1 MKNHFCLFTLL
12 FCSCLHSLSS
22 QTVSTWLM
30 DGNIS
35 DDLIYGP
42 NGAIYGSDFNGDSV
56 FKINPDGTVNAFVSG
71 IQNPNG
77 LAFDNNQNLYV
88 VGWGEGTIWKV
99 DPSGTKEVLID
110 GLANPSGLIQQLNE
124 DTLLFSAPI
133 NNSIS
138 KLTLDGIVVPYI
150 ADNQLNDPVGLDY
163 NENGELIVANFSDN
177 RIFKVEADESLS
189 LVVNISAT
197 PQGIGY
203 IECLGDYIF
212 ATMFSSNKIYRT
224 DYDGNFVL
232 VAGSTLGSV
241 DGDASVARFNNPN
254 GILSTTN
261 GDSILV
267 SDYGTGSLRI
277 ITGLDLISSIE
288 GKLPVVLEDIQ
299 VFPNPTSEKLFLEF
313 STQEPLNA
321 INWEFIDA
329 TGKVI
334 YYENWNEVF
343 SIGNNKLEINLLPE
357 ITPGNYFYRLSDET
371 RVLAGGSVLIN

>member
-1 MKNHFCLFTLL
+1 MKNHYYLLTLL
-12 FCSCLHSLSS
+12 FCCYLHSLSS

-42 NGAIYGSDFNGDSV
+42 NGAIYGSDFNEDSV
-56 FKINPDGTVNAFVSG
+56 FKINPDGTVSAFVSG

-88 VGWGEGTIWKV
+88 VGWGQGTIWKV
-99 DPSGTKEVLID
+99 DTLGTKEVLVN
-110 GLANPSGLIQQLNE
+110 GLANPSGLIQMLNE
-124 DTLLFSAPI
+124 DTLLFSTPNA
-133 NNSIS
+133 NSIS
-138 KLTLDGIVVPYI
+138 KLTLAGIVVPYI
-150 ADNQLNDPVGLDY
+150 VDNQLNGPVGLDY

-189 LVVNISAT
+189 LIVNISAT
-197 PQGIGY
+197 PPGIGY
-203 IECLGDYIF
+203 IECLGDFIF
-212 ATMFSSNKIYRT
+212 ATMFSSHKIYRT

-241 DGDASVARFNNPN
+241 DGDASVAKFNNPN
-254 GILSTTN
+254 GILSTPN

-267 SDYGTGSLRI
+267 SDYGTGSLRV

-288 GKLPVVLEDIQ
+288 EKLPVVLENIQ

-313 STQEPLNA
+313 SLQEPLTM
-321 INWEFIDA
+321 ISWELIDA

-334 YYENWNEVF
+334 YYKNWNELF
-343 SIGNNKLEINLLPE
+343 SIGKNNLEINLLPG
-357 ITPGNYFYRLSDET
+357 INSGHYFYRLSDKT
-371 RVLAGGSVLIN
+371 RVLAGGALRIN

>member
-1 MKNHFCLFTLL
+1 
-12 FCSCLHSLSS
+12 
-22 QTVSTWLM
+22 M

-42 NGAIYGSDFNGDSV
+42 NGVIYGSHFQGSSV
-56 FKINPDGTVNAFVSG
+56 FKITADGIVTPFVTG
-71 IQNPNG
+71 IENPNG

-88 VGWGEGTIWKV
+88 VGWGQGIIWKV
-99 DPSGTKEVLID
+99 DSSGTKQALIN
-110 GLANPSGLIQQLNE
+110 GLANPSGLIQMLNE
-124 DTLLFSAPI
+124 DTLLFSTPI
-133 NNSIS
+133 NNSVS

-150 ADNQLNDPVGLDY
+150 IDNQLNDPVGLDY
-163 NENGELIVANFSDN
+163 NENGELVIANFSDN

-189 LVVNISAT
+189 LIVNISAT

-232 VAGSTLGSV
+232 LAGSTLGSV
-241 DGDASVARFNNPN
+241 DGDASVAQFNNPN

-261 GDSILV
+261 EDSILV

-277 ITGLDLISSIE
+277 ITDLDLISSIE
-288 GKLPVVLEDIQ
+288 EKLPTVLEDIQ

-313 STQEPLNA
+313 STQESLTM
-321 INWEFIDA
+321 ISWELIDA

-343 SIGNNKLEINLLPE
+343 SIGNNKLEINLLPG
-357 ITPGNYFYRLSDET
+357 INPGNYFYRLSDET
-371 RVLAGGSVLIN
+371 RVLAGGSVQIN

>member
-1 MKNHFCLFTLL
+1 
-12 FCSCLHSLSS
+12 
-22 QTVSTWLM
+22 M
-30 DGNIS
+30 DENIS

-42 NGAIYGSDFNGDSV
+42 NGAIYGSDFDGDSV
-56 FKINPDGTVNAFVSG
+56 FKINPNGTVSAFVSG

-88 VGWGEGTIWKV
+88 VGWGQGTIWKV
-99 DPSGTKEVLID
+99 DTMGTKEILID
-110 GLANPSGLIQQLNE
+110 GLANPSGLIQMLNE
-124 DTLLFSAPI
+124 DTLLFSTPI
-133 NNSIS
+133 HNSIS

-150 ADNQLNDPVGLDY
+150 VDNQLNAPVGLDY
-163 NENGELIVANFSDN
+163 NENGELIIANFSDN

-189 LVVNISAT
+189 LIVNILAT
-197 PQGIGY
+197 PQGIGF
-203 IECLGDYIF
+203 IECLGDFIF

-241 DGDASVARFNNPN
+241 DGDASVAQFNKPN

-288 GKLPVVLEDIQ
+288 GTQPVVLEDIK

-313 STQEPLNA
+313 SIQEPLTM
-321 INWEFIDA
+321 ISWELTDA
-329 TGKVI
+329 TGQVI
-334 YYENWNEVF
+334 YYENWGEVF
-343 SIGNNKLEINLLPE
+343 PMGNNKLEINLPPG
-357 ITPGNYFYRLSDET
+357 ITPGIYFYRLSDET
-371 RVLAGGSVLIN
+371 SVLAGGSVRIN

>member
-1 MKNHFCLFTLL
+1 MKNHYYLFTLL
-12 FCSCLHSLSS
+12 FCCYLHSLSS
-22 QTVSTWLM
+22 QTISTWLI
-30 DGNIS
+30 DGSIS

-56 FKINPDGTVNAFVSG
+56 IKINPDGTISTFVSG

-88 VGWGEGTIWKV
+88 VGWGQGIIWKV
-99 DPSGTKEVLID
+99 DPSGAKETLIT
-110 GLANPSGLIQQLNE
+110 GLANPSGLIQMLNQ
-124 DTLLFSAPI
+124 DTLLFSTPI
-133 NNSIS
+133 HNSVS

-150 ADNQLNDPVGLDY
+150 VDNQLNNPVGLDY
-163 NENGELIVANFSDN
+163 NDNGELIIANFSDN

-189 LVVNISAT
+189 LIANISAT

-203 IECLGDYIF
+203 IECLGDFIF
-212 ATMFSSNKIYRT
+212 AAMFSSNKIYRT

-241 DGDASVARFNNPN
+241 DGDASVAQFNNPN

-277 ITGLDLISSIE
+277 ITDLNLISSLE
-288 GKLPVVLEDIQ
+288 GKLPVVLEGIQ

-313 STQEPLNA
+313 STQEPLTM
-321 INWEFIDA
+321 IRWELIDA

-334 YYENWNEVF
+334 YYKNWNEVF
-343 SIGNNKLEINLLPE
+343 SIGNNKLEINLPPE
-357 ITPGNYFYRLSDET
+357 INAGHYFYRLSDET
-371 RVLAGGSVLIN
+371 SVLAGGSVQIH

>member
-1 MKNHFCLFTLL
+1 
-12 FCSCLHSLSS
+12 
-22 QTVSTWLM
+22 M

-42 NGAIYGSDFNGDSV
+42 NGAIYGSHFQGSSV
-56 FKINPDGTVNAFVSG
+56 FKITSDGKATSFVTG

-88 VGWGEGTIWKV
+88 VGWGQGIIWKV
-99 DPSGTKEVLID
+99 DPSGTKDALVN
-110 GLANPSGLIQQLNE
+110 GLANPSGLIQMLNE
-124 DTLLFSAPI
+124 DTLLFSTPI

-138 KLTLDGIVVPYI
+138 KLTLDGIVLPYI
-150 ADNQLNDPVGLDY
+150 VDNQLNDPVGLDY

-189 LVVNISAT
+189 LIVNISAS

-203 IECLGDYIF
+203 ITCLGDYVY

-254 GILSTTN
+254 GILSSTN

-277 ITGLDLISSIE
+277 IIDLDLISSIE
-288 GKLPVVLEDIQ
+288 EKLPVVLKGIR
-299 VFPNPTSEKLFLEF
+299 VFPNPTSERLFLEF
-313 STQEPLNA
+313 SIQEPLTM
-321 INWEFIDA
+321 ISWELIDA
-329 TGKVI
+329 AGKVVH
-334 YYENWNEVF
+334 YENWNEVF
-343 SIGNNKLEINLLPE
+343 SIGNKKLVIDLLPG

-371 RVLAGGSVLIN
+371 SVLAGGSVQIN

>member
-1 MKNHFCLFTLL
+1 
-12 FCSCLHSLSS
+12 
-22 QTVSTWLM
+22 M

-42 NGAIYGSDFNGDSV
+42 NGAIYGSDFNEDSV
-56 FKINPDGTVNAFVSG
+56 FKINPDGTVSAFVSG

-88 VGWGEGTIWKV
+88 VGWGQGTIWKV

-110 GLANPSGLIQQLNE
+110 GLANPSGLIQMLNE
-124 DTLLFSAPI
+124 DTLLFSTPI
-133 NNSIS
+133 QNSVN

-150 ADNQLNDPVGLDY
+150 ADNQLNAPVGLDY
-163 NENGELIVANFSDN
+163 NENGELIIANFSDN

-189 LVVNISAT
+189 LIANISAT

-224 DYDGNFVL
+224 DYDGDFVL
-232 VAGSTLGSV
+232 VAGSTIGSL
-241 DGDASVARFNNPN
+241 DGDASVAKFNNPN

-267 SDYGTGSLRI
+267 SDYGTGSLRV

-288 GKLPVVLEDIQ
+288 GKLPVVLEGIQ
-299 VFPNPTSEKLFLEF
+299 VFPNPASEKLFLEF
-313 STQEPLNA
+313 SIQEPLTM
-321 INWEFIDA
+321 ISWEFIDA

-343 SIGNNKLEINLLPE
+343 SIGNNKLEINLLPG
-357 ITPGNYFYRLSDET
+357 INPGNYFYRLSDET
-371 RVLAGGSVLIN
+371 RVLAGGSVRIN

>member
-1 MKNHFCLFTLL
+1 
-12 FCSCLHSLSS
+12 
-22 QTVSTWLM
+22 M

-42 NGAIYGSDFNGDSV
+42 NGEIYGSDFNGDSV
-56 FKINPDGTVNAFVSG
+56 FKINPDGTVSAFVSG

-77 LAFDNNQNLYV
+77 LAFNNNQNLYV

-99 DPSGTKEVLID
+99 DPSGTKQVLIN
-110 GLANPSGLIQQLNE
+110 GLANPSGLIQMLNE
-124 DTLLFSAPI
+124 DTLLFSTPI

-150 ADNQLNDPVGLDY
+150 VDNQLNDPVGLDY
-163 NENGELIVANFSDN
+163 NDNGELIIANYSDN
-177 RIFKVEADESLS
+177 RIFKVEGDESLS
-189 LVVNISAT
+189 LIVNISAT

-241 DGDASVARFNNPN
+241 DGDASVAQFNNPN
-254 GILSTTN
+254 GILFTTN

-267 SDYGTGSLRI
+267 SDYGTGALRV
-277 ITGLDLISSIE
+277 ITDLDLISSIE
-288 GKLPVVLEDIQ
+288 GKLPVVLENIQ
-299 VFPNPTSEKLFLEF
+299 VFPNPASEKLLLEF
-313 STQEPLNA
+313 SIQEPLTM
-321 INWEFIDA
+321 ISWELIDA
-329 TGKVI
+329 TGRVI
-334 YYENWNEVF
+334 YYENWNKVF
-343 SIGNNKLEINLLPE
+343 SIGNSKLEIDLPPG
-357 ITPGNYFYRLSDET
+357 ISQGNYFYRLSDET
-371 RVLAGGSVLIN
+371 RVLAGGSVRIN

>member
-1 MKNHFCLFTLL
+1 MKNRFYFFTLL
-12 FCSCLHSLSS
+12 FCCYLHSLSS

-56 FKINPDGTVNAFVSG
+56 FKINPDGTVSAFVSG

-99 DPSGTKEVLID
+99 DPSGTKQVLIN
-110 GLANPSGLIQQLNE
+110 GLANPSGLIQILNE
-124 DTLLFSAPI
+124 DTLLFSTPI
-133 NNSIS
+133 HNSVS
-138 KLTLDGIVVPYI
+138 KLTLDGVVVPYI
-150 ADNQLNDPVGLDY
+150 VDNQLNDPVGLDY
-163 NENGELIVANFSDN
+163 NENGELIIANFSDN

-189 LVVNISAT
+189 LIANISAT

-241 DGDASVARFNNPN
+241 DGDASVAQFNNPN
-254 GILSTTN
+254 GILSSTN
-261 GDSILV
+261 GDSILI
-267 SDYGTGSLRI
+267 SDYGTGSLRV

-288 GKLPVVLEDIQ
+288 EKLPAVLGDIKI
-299 VFPNPTSEKLFLEF
+299 FPNPTSEKLFLEF
-313 STQEPLNA
+313 SIQEPLTM
-321 INWEFIDA
+321 IRWEFIDA

-334 YYENWNEVF
+334 YYKNWNKVF
-343 SIGNNKLEINLLPE
+343 SIGNNKLEINIEPG
-357 ITPGNYFYRLSDET
+357 INPGNYFYRLSDET
-371 RVLAGGSVLIN
+371 RILAGGSVRIN